1 MIPEYQL
8 FNHLLLLKS
17 NYFFKREIKKKLG
30 HLKAK
35 DYRNTYNLIFNSN
48 QNLMFMK
55 IISVYLY
62 FNKIS
67 YKEYLRLV
75 ANFILTISALI
86 PTFKRQEKQLDDYQN
101 AKELLL
107 LLGCKDQ
114 IKVWFDDTSK
124 VVLPDFLINNSNL
137 KKESLLIIKR
147 LVNISGNIFI
157 NLTKNE
163 TNIKNNYEFGSLLM
177 LFYLLDLETRKTLLT
192 KDSTDLNLKAF
203 FSYETLFTNKL
214 IILDELVKCA
224 MRLEQTNFNFYIRIM
239 NYSLLGNYQ

>member
-1 MIPEYQL
+1 
-8 FNHLLLLKS
+8 
-17 NYFFKREIKKKLG
+17 
-30 HLKAK
+30 
-35 DYRNTYNLIFNSN
+35 
-48 QNLMFMK
+48 MK

-86 PTFKRQEKQLDDYQN
+86 PTFKLQEKQLDDYQN

-114 IKVWFDDTSK
+114 IKVWFDDTSNA
-124 VVLPDFLINNSNL
+124 VLPDFLINNSNL

-224 MRLEQTNFNFYIRIM
+224 MCLEKTNFNFYIRIM